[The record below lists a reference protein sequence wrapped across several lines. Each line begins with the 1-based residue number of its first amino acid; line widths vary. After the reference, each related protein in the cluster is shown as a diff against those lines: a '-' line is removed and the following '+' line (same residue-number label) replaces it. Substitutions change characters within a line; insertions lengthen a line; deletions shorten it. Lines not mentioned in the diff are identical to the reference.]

1 MKKSALNIRL
11 MQYDDFDAVVAI
23 DSKILKS
30 TRTQYY
36 EMKFE
41 QLFKSGEYL
50 PTSLVAEADGT
61 VVGFII
67 GQLFMG
73 EFGIFQQEAS
83 LDTIGVD
90 PEYQQKGVGEQLVEE
105 FMGHLKE
112 LGVKRVNTMVDRNDS
127 KLLRFFN
134 ANHFSPSVAMISL
147 ERIV

>member
-23 DSKILKS
+23 DAKILNS

-41 QLFKSGEYL
+41 KLFKSGEYL
-50 PTSLVAEADGT
+50 PTSLVAEENGT

-90 PEYQQKGVGEQLVEE
+90 PEHQQKGVGEQLIEE
-105 FMGHLKE
+105 FMDHLRE
-112 LGVKRVNTMVDRNDS
+112 LGVKKVNTMVDRNDS

-134 ANHFSPSVAMISL
+134 SNHFSPSVAMISL